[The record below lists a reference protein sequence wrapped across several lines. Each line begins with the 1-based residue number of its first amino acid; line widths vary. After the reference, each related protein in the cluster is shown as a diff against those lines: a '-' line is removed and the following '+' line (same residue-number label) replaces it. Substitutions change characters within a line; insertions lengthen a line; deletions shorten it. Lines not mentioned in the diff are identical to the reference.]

1 MYSKDDLKKSTL
13 AELRTIAEKI
23 KLDGYER
30 LKKEYLIEEIIGK
43 LEEKKELDVKND
55 EIGRAHV

>member
-30 LKKEYLIEEIIGK
+30 LKKEY
-43 LEEKKELDVKND
+43 
-55 EIGRAHV
+55 